1 MKKRNRSVKV
11 FWEDALIYREPPK
24 QLKLVRKMTAG
35 ELIKETASHL
45 IIKNP
50 VTGKYS
56 EKEKIYIPTVNS
68 KHTFF
73 FIPKGMII
81 KITYTN

>member
-1 MKKRNRSVKV
+1 MKKINKFVKV
-11 FWEDALIYREPPK
+11 FWEDALIYKESPR
-24 QLKLVRKMTAG
+24 QLKLIRKMTAG
-35 ELIKETASHL
+35 ELIKETVSYL

-50 VTGKYS
+50 VTGKYN
-56 EKEKIYIPTVNS
+56 EKEKIYLPTVNS

-81 KITYTN
+81 KISYDK